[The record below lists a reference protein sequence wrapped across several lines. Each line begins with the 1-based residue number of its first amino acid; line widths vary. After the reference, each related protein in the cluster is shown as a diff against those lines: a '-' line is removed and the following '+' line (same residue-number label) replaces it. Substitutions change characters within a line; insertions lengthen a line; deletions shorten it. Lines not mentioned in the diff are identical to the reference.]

1 MTKCKLLITALGL
14 LASSMAFQSC
24 LDDNDDCI
32 ELRRP
37 TAIVTVSPVDD
48 GSFMM
53 YLDKSTVLIPSNM
66 NKSPYGNKEVR
77 ALVNYT
83 EDTPGGYGAE
93 IRSVKVNWLDS
104 IRTKMPVVI
113 TNADE
118 INQFANDPIEIVH
131 DWVTVAE
138 DGYLTL
144 RIRTTWGP
152 YNTPH
157 YIDLVSGINADD
169 PYELELRHD
178 AKGDTGG
185 RIGDGLI
192 AFNLNKLPHHG
203 TDMKIKLKWH
213 SFSGPKSAEF
223 AIDMREHTHD
233 PDMNSDICKMPIK

>member
-1 MTKCKLLITALGL
+1 MTKRKFLITAIGL
-14 LASSMAFQSC
+14 LASSMTFQSC
-24 LDDNDDCI
+24 FDDDDDNI
-32 ELRRP
+32 ELYRP
-37 TAIVTVSPVDD
+37 TAIVTVSPTLN

-66 NKSPYGNKEVR
+66 DKSPYGNKEVR
-77 ALVNYT
+77 ALVNYS
-83 EDTPGGYGAE
+83 EETPDGYGAD

-113 TNADE
+113 TNAED
-118 INQFANDPIEIVH
+118 INKFANDPIEIVR

-138 DGYLTL
+138 DGYLTF

-157 YIDLVSGINADD
+157 YIDLVSGTNADD

-203 TDMKIKLKWH
+203 TDMKIKLKWQ

-223 AIDMREHTHD
+223 DIDMREFTHD
-233 PDMNSDICKMPIK
+233 PSMNSDICKMPIK